1 MYIAVELITGNEMHI
16 IFNGKI
22 SNKSVYKIYFS
33 YIYYNSKLKF
43 LHDGYVH
50 MLQSKWL
57 QVIGLPYNIY

>member
-33 YIYYNSKLKF
+33 YIYDNSKLKF
-43 LHDGYVH
+43 LHDSYV
-50 MLQSKWL
+50 
-57 QVIGLPYNIY
+57 